1 MSPKGHKCQSSTKQ
15 QLKVW
20 SISRK
25 TLEKPFLA
33 VTGGQWPWIPP
44 ALCLDPL
51 RPPHPIPPSPVLT
64 TKSRARKRPPIFFD
78 GIPNQTS
85 VSGLWASRRGLW
97 SDSKGLCG
105 YDGRGLTGKSDR
117 QNVIILAEIVLTFQ
131 FVYFNEIQFSTIFIV
146 VLFEHQ
152 NNNWN
157 INKISA

>member
-78 GIPNQTS
+78 GIPNQTY
-85 VSGLWASRRGLW
+85 VSGLWTSRGGLW
-97 SDSKGLCG
+97 SDPKGLCG
-105 YDGRGLTGKSDR
+105 YDGRDLTGKSDR
-117 QNVIILAEIVLTFQ
+117 QNVIFKKYLNRSHISICIFQ
-131 FVYFNEIQFSTIFIV
+131 WNTIF
-146 VLFEHQ
+146 
-152 NNNWN
+152 NN
-157 INKISA
+157 IHSCTFRTPK

>member
-64 TKSRARKRPPIFFD
+64 TKSRARERPPIFFD

-85 VSGLWASRRGLW
+85 VSGLWTSRRGLW
-97 SDSKGLCG
+97 SDPKGLCG

-117 QNVIILAEIVLTFQ
+117 QNVIFFGRNHSHISICIFQ
-131 FVYFNEIQFSTIFIV
+131 WNTIF
-146 VLFEHQ
+146 
-152 NNNWN
+152 NN
-157 INKISA
+157 IHSCTFRTPK